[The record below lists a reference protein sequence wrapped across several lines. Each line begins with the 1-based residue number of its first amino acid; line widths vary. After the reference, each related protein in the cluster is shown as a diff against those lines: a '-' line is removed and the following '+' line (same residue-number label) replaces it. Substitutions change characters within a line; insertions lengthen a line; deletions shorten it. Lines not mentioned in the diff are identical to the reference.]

1 MGGCWLVF
9 CNVRYKKKYIYD
21 IQVPSVRLLRW
32 ITDEWLCMYA
42 RNGCSSL
49 LLALRPA
56 SRDAGAIKV
65 AAQACFGVAGAQGF
79 AQHTQ
84 TRSTKPRIIL
94 SQSSELTVRRCT
106 ITPILCHKISTWQS
120 CSAVA
125 ECCWQCTRAQALL
138 QTLRQ
143 KHKLF
148 RMFGRPCL
156 AASPKMDSGIG
167 PQKKIKKTARA
178 VPVHICL
185 SRK

>member
-1 MGGCWLVF
+1 MVKFGRLVRFCCKCGKNVEFEFSDGCVCGGMGGCWLVF

-56 SRDAGAIKV
+56 SRGAGAIKV

-106 ITPILCHKISTWQS
+106 ITPLLCPQDLNVAVLQRCGRVLLAVDT
-120 CSAVA
+120 SAGIITNPTA
-125 ECCWQCTRAQALL
+125 ET
-138 QTLRQ
+138 
-143 KHKLF
+143 
-148 RMFGRPCL
+148 
-156 AASPKMDSGIG
+156 
-167 PQKKIKKTARA
+167 
-178 VPVHICL
+178 
-185 SRK
+185 